1 MVAMPVR
8 NSKRCLPQ
16 SAAGPSRSS
25 NDPKDVKITK
35 DMLDL
40 ARHIVDQ
47 KSGHFAPGKFEDHY
61 EAAVSELLVKKQKGP
76 PLTAAKKPAPDNVV
90 NLMDALRRKYRTE
103 SQTGPLF
110 RQAGETSRE
119 ESGKIEEIRLRK
131 LPGPPASSRIEPE
144 VWALREGLHP
154 HAVKGSGEP
163 LRGPLTAYPAGQA
176 GVHALTF

>member
-1 MVAMPVR
+1 
-8 NSKRCLPQ
+8 
-16 SAAGPSRSS
+16 
-25 NDPKDVKITK
+25 VKITK

-131 LPGPPASSRIEPE
+131 LPGPAASSRIEPE

-163 LRGPLTAYPAGQA
+163 LRGPLTAYPAHCRRASRGACLASLGSGSQH
-176 GVHALTF
+176 GNERLVHDDSNQYRPPR